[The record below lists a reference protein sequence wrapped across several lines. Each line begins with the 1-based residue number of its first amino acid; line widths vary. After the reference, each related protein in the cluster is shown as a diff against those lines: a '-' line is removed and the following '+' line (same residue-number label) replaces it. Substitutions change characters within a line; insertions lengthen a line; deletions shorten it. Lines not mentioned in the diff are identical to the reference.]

1 MDTKV
6 SRVVEGREEAGVEDA
21 QAIASKQPEVTVAV
35 ISYNGEKVV
44 KLCLDS
50 IFAQTY
56 QNLRVY
62 LINNAST
69 DGTPEWV
76 AENYPQVNVL
86 NYPENK
92 GPNPAR
98 NFAIK
103 ESPNSLVMLV
113 DDDAVLE
120 DSCIA
125 ELVVAA
131 QTYPEGAVWSPRIVY
146 HDQQDL
152 IQFEGA
158 YIHYLTEAIL
168 VSGDTPIAEGVQD
181 ITPIQVAGGVSY
193 MASKEQALS
202 IGLFDEYY
210 FFGRTDGEFTFRL
223 TQAGKE
229 VYTVPKAICYHR
241 VKRRGLSKVF
251 YQVRNRWYLM
261 LTTYAWRTIALLAPA
276 LVVYELSLI
285 VFLTLKGRL
294 SDYARAAFNIL
305 SDFPHILERRKEIQQ
320 IRQLPDREIIHS
332 AAMNIRGDLVE
343 NKVIATLKSL
353 LDKFFGLYWKLVYR
367 FI

>member
-1 MDTKV
+1 MTDNMTI
-6 SRVVEGREEAGVEDA
+6 ETAEDSG
-21 QAIASKQPEVTVAV
+21 AIAPPNQPQVTVAV
-35 ISYNGEKVV
+35 ISYNGKKVV
-44 KLCLDS
+44 ELCLES

-56 QNLRVY
+56 PNLKIWLV
-62 LINNAST
+62 NNAST

-76 AENYPQVNVL
+76 AEKYPQVEVL

-98 NFAIK
+98 NFALK

-120 DSCIA
+120 DNCIA

-131 QTYPEGAVWSPRIVY
+131 QKYPNGAVWSPRIVY
-146 HDQQDL
+146 HDQPDL

-168 VSGDTPIAEGVQD
+168 VSGDTPLEEGVKD

-193 MASKEQALS
+193 MASKEAAKEV
-202 IGLFDEYY
+202 GMFDEYY

-223 TQAGKE
+223 TQAGQDI
-229 VYTVPKAICYHR
+229 YTVPKAICYHR

-261 LTTYAWRTIALLAPA
+261 LTTYAWKTIFLLAPA
-276 LVVYELSLI
+276 LLVYELSLM
-285 VFLTLKGRL
+285 VFLTLKGRIAE
-294 SDYARAAFNIL
+294 YGRAVLNII
-305 SDFPHILERRKEIQQ
+305 SDFPKILDRRREIQKL
-320 IRQLPDREIIHS
+320 RKLPDREIIHS
-332 AAMNIRGDLVE
+332 APMNIRGDLVE
-343 NKVIATLKSL
+343 NKAIALAKSL
-353 LDKFFGLYWKLVYR
+353 LDTFFGLYWKLVER